1 MKLFLTAL
9 LSAAALILPASE
21 IKYQVESMI
30 MEGYYHGGF
39 LRGTE
44 KNPNAVS
51 NIPAKKNSW
60 NEIKTFHIHN
70 KVSALSDGVLNYGT
84 GCVKTYGCSGHHKRI
99 TFVLDLE
106 KTQYVDQAALFSD
119 IAYRSENIE
128 YSCGTEDKDGSIIW
142 SKPEKFVPEFDL
154 KSKNRIFPIYLPV
167 KKEIRKLKIVCANFT
182 PICLIVFE
190 LKLHAAA
197 PSQIVIPD
205 QAYAA
210 EDFAAKE
217 LQLHL
222 TKAGYE
228 NISILPE
235 KYANAGCFTFY
246 IGRAGAKKLDNM
258 PKLAPG
264 GFILKSIDNGIVFA
278 GNDTSK
284 PRFEDNAASAYAV
297 YEFLEREFNARW
309 PYPGDDGIVINKG
322 VKKNFAK
329 YDVKWETP
337 FSFRV
342 RSSMFLRSAKEWYFR
357 AMRPTGS
364 NRQYVDDIGHAFTK
378 WHKQYGTTHPD
389 WFARPSD
396 EVPDKV
402 VRLTAMCV
410 SNEGFQDELVARWL
424 KAREKNPGVD
434 FFINCLEN
442 DTEGNCKCSKCMSW
456 NGKER
461 HWSFYPT
468 MMDTSNRYAKFYRA
482 VYDKAAKYDPSV
494 ITLGYAYANYP
505 FAPTNVKLHPNNLI
519 LVVNPSDHIP
529 FPYTPRHRKEMK
541 AWAEGWKKS
550 GAGIAYRPNI
560 FNGYVMPENTV
571 RDFYDEITAF
581 IPVSKAIMID
591 GPNDSFATA
600 GPQCYVAARIAVH
613 PKAKL
618 EDLLNEYYNCFGAAA
633 PAVKEYWEYWE
644 KYTYDNAEKFY
655 DIPKKYNYGT
665 FKAFFGFNYAWY
677 AHRLF
682 PQEVFEPAFKILEK
696 AEKLAANSPEDL
708 KRVRFLKQGLE
719 NARLTSKTC
728 EIFVDEKY
736 TNEQRMNALQK
747 VRSFRKTLP
756 PYTYSKFIAESA
768 HNEKRVWSFSDFD
781 PDSMIQLPLV
791 WKLKLDPKNVGDKE
805 KFHLQDISQWMDVKT
820 DRSLENNGHTET
832 EFSYF
837 ALDFT
842 IPEKFKGKRT
852 ELSLG
857 AVDESC
863 RVWVNGQYVGSY
875 NYDAAI
881 NPESYKNPLLFD
893 ITRFLKPGTNRV
905 VVKVINY
912 IGHGGLWKISR
923 LQFYEPDSLHKVQKN
938 FRRHQ
943 EKLEIITLGLNKTAF
958 FVDEKKD
965 GTSTVK
971 IIGGPGIMH
980 SRYTYYPLQF
990 NNIANRNF
998 KFTVEAK
1005 LDRKFG
1011 KGEQCVYIAQ
1021 YDKKN
1026 QLVGKIVRLFI
1037 PPNKEWGFYSAIQ
1050 PMHPE
1055 AVSAKLVLDVRLT
1068 DARDAGYYRQF
1079 IIEEINNGIQ

>member
-1 MKLFLTAL
+1 MKLFFTLL
-9 LSAAALILPASE
+9 LSAAALILPAAE
-21 IKYQVESMI
+21 IKYQVESMK

-60 NEIKTFHIHN
+60 NEIKSFHIHN
-70 KVSALSDGVLNYGT
+70 NASALSDGVLNYGK

-99 TFVLDLE
+99 TFVLDIG
-106 KTQYVDQAALFSD
+106 KNQYVDQAAVFTD
-119 IAYRSENIE
+119 IAYRSESIE
-128 YSCGTEDKDGSIIW
+128 YSCGIEDKDGKIIW
-142 SKPEKFVPEFDL
+142 SKPEKFIPKFDL
-154 KSKNRIFPIYLPV
+154 KSKNRIFPLSLPV
-167 KKEIRKLKIVCANFT
+167 KKEIRKLKIVCANFK

-190 LKLHAAA
+190 LKLHDSS
-197 PSQIVIPD
+197 PLQIVTPD
-205 QAYAA
+205 QAYPA
-210 EDFAAKE
+210 ETFAAKE

-222 TKAGYE
+222 AKAGYGQ
-228 NISILPE
+228 ISILPE
-235 KYANAGCFTFY
+235 NHANAGCFTFY
-246 IGRAGAKKLDNM
+246 IGRAGAKKLDTM
-258 PKLAPG
+258 PKLSPG
-264 GFILKSIDNGIVFA
+264 GFILRSIDNGIVFA

-284 PRFEDNAASAYAV
+284 PKFEDNAASAYAV

-309 PYPGDDGIVINKG
+309 PYPGNDGIVIHKG

-329 YDVKWETP
+329 HDFKWETP

-357 AMRPTGS
+357 AMRPTRS

-378 WHKQYGTTHPD
+378 WHRQYGTTHPD

-396 EVPDKV
+396 KVPDKV

-410 SNEGFQDELVARWL
+410 SNEGFQNELVARWL

-456 NGKER
+456 NGKQR
-461 HWSFYPT
+461 TWSFYPT
-468 MMDTSNRYAKFYRA
+468 MMDTSNRYAKFYRS

-494 ITLGYAYANYP
+494 VTLGYAYANYP
-505 FAPTNVKLHPNNLI
+505 FAPTDVKLHPNNLI
-519 LVVNPSDHIP
+519 LVVTPSDHIP
-529 FPYTPRHRKEMK
+529 YPYTPRHRKEMK

-550 GAGIAYRPNI
+550 GASIAYRPNI

-571 RDFYDEITAF
+571 RDFYDEITSF

-600 GPQCYVAARIAVH
+600 GPQCYVAARIAVN

-633 PAVKEYWEYWE
+633 PAIKEYWEYWE
-644 KYTYDNAEKFY
+644 KYTCDNAEKFY

-682 PQEVFEPAFKILEK
+682 PQEVFAPAFKILAK

-708 KRVRFLKQGLE
+708 KRVQFLKKGLE
-719 NARLTSKTC
+719 NAKLTAKTC
-728 EIFVDEKY
+728 EIFVEEKY
-736 TNEQRMNALQK
+736 SKADRMKALNDI
-747 VRSFRKTLP
+747 RRLRKTLP

-768 HNEKRVWSFSDFD
+768 YNEKKVWSFSDFD
-781 PDSMIQLPLV
+781 PDTMIRLPLV
-791 WKLKLDPKNVGDKE
+791 WKLKLDPKNIGEKE
-805 KFHLQDISQWMDVKT
+805 KFQLQDISKWQDVKT
-820 DRSLENNGHTET
+820 DRSLENSGHTET
-832 EFSYF
+832 EFSWF
-837 ALDFT
+837 GLDFT
-842 IPEKFKGKRT
+842 IPDKFKGKRT
-852 ELSLG
+852 ELALG
-857 AVDESC
+857 GVDESC

-881 NPESYKNPLLFD
+881 NPDSYKNPLLFD
-893 ITRFLKPGTNRV
+893 ITRFLKPGNNRV
-905 VVKVINY
+905 IVKVINY
-912 IGHGGLWKISR
+912 IGHGGLWKPSR
-923 LQFYEPDSLHKVQKN
+923 LQFYEPDSVYKIKKG

-943 EKLEIITLGLNKTAF
+943 EKLETIILGLGKTAF
-958 FVDEKKD
+958 LVDEKPD
-965 GTSTVK
+965 GTSTLK

-980 SRYTYYPLQF
+980 SRYSYYHFKLK
-990 NNIANRNF
+990 NLANRHF

-1011 KGEQCVYIAQ
+1011 KGGASVYIAQ
-1021 YDKKN
+1021 YNNKN
-1026 QLVGKIVRLFI
+1026 QWIGKINRLDI
-1037 PPNKEWGFYSAIQ
+1037 PPNKEWQSYSAIQ
-1050 PMHPE
+1050 PMHPD

-1068 DARDAGYYRQF
+1068 DARDAGFYRNF
-1079 IIEEINNGIQ
+1079 TIEETTPGIQ